1 MSLVLDKI
9 DYVILQKLIEDG
21 RASFSAIARETNLT
35 DVAIKKRVERLK
47 RKGILQ
53 SVTANLNY
61 KILGY
66 ENPIYVQLRTEMSKS
81 KDVIKRMHE
90 MDFVLEL
97 QQVLG
102 EYNLLAKVVVPNLEN
117 AEQFINKLGTIDGV
131 IDMKTLVVL
140 QEMKKTNSLPTQ
152 ALQKKL

>member
-1 MSLVLDKI
+1 MGLVLDKI

-81 KDVIKRMHE
+81 KDVIKKMHE

>member
-1 MSLVLDKI
+1 MSLALDKI
-9 DYVILQKLIEDG
+9 DYVILQKLIDDG

-61 KILGY
+61 RILGY
-66 ENPIYVQLRTEMSKS
+66 ENPIFVQLRTEMSKS
-81 KDVIKRMHE
+81 KDIIRKMHE

-117 AEQFINKLGTIDGV
+117 AEQFISRLGTIDGV

>member
-1 MSLVLDKI
+1 MSLALDKI
-9 DYVILQKLIEDG
+9 DYVILQKLLEDG
-21 RASFSAIARETNLT
+21 RASFSAMARETNLT

-66 ENPIYVQLRTEMSKS
+66 ENPIYVQLRTEMSKN
-81 KDVIKRMHE
+81 KDIIKKMQE
-90 MDFVLEL
+90 FDFVLEL

-102 EYNLLAKVVVPNLEN
+102 EYNLLAKLVVPNLEN
-117 AEQFINKLGTIDGV
+117 AEQFINRLGTIDGV

-140 QEMKKTNSLPTQ
+140 QEVKKTNSLPTQ